1 MNIGLRIKELASKEK
16 LEIPE
21 IAERLGKSKQA
32 VYDML
37 SKQDLNTSV
46 LRELSAILKVPITA
60 FFQENDDLSP
70 SSSIQEKLES
80 AYQEIERLRK
90 EVEEVRARNCKP
102 TRVVVE
108 LDVDNDEFIKMGL
121 KDKIIQILNK

>member
-1 MNIGLRIKELASKEK
+1 MNIGLRIKELSSKEK

-21 IAERLGKSKQA
+21 LATKLGKSKQA

-46 LRELSAILKVPITA
+46 LRELASIFNVPITA
-60 FFQENDDLSP
+60 FFQEDVGHSVLN
-70 SSSIQEKLES
+70 IQEELDL
-80 AYQEIERLRK
+80 ARQEIERLRK
-90 EVEEVRARNCKP
+90 EVEELRSRKKTS

-108 LDVDNDEFIKMGL
+108 LDVDTDEFIKMGL
-121 KDKIIQILNK
+121 KDKIIQVLNK

>member
-1 MNIGLRIKELASKEK
+1 MDIGLKIKELASKEK

-21 IAERLGKSKQA
+21 LATKLGKSKQA

-46 LRELSAILKVPITA
+46 LRELASIFNVPITA
-60 FFQENDDLSP
+60 FFQEDVENSVLN
-70 SSSIQEKLES
+70 IQEELVL
-80 AYQEIERLRK
+80 AHQEIERLRK
-90 EVEEVRARNCKP
+90 EVEELRSGKKTS

-108 LDVDNDEFIKMGL
+108 LDVDTDEFIKMGL

>member
-1 MNIGLRIKELASKEK
+1 MDIGLKIKELASKKK

-21 IAERLGKSKQA
+21 LATKLGKSKQA

-46 LRELSAILKVPITA
+46 LRELASIFNVPITA
-60 FFQENDDLSP
+60 FFQEDVENSVLN
-70 SSSIQEKLES
+70 IQEELVL
-80 AYQEIERLRK
+80 AHQEIERLRK
-90 EVEEVRARNCKP
+90 EVEELRSGKKTS

-108 LDVDNDEFIKMGL
+108 LDVDTDEFIKMGL

>member
-1 MNIGLRIKELASKEK
+1 MNGYGLKIKELASKEK

-21 IAERLGKSKQA
+21 LATKLGKSKQA

-46 LRELSAILKVPITA
+46 LRELASIFNVPITA
-60 FFQENDDLSP
+60 FFQEDVENSVLN
-70 SSSIQEKLES
+70 IQEELVL
-80 AYQEIERLRK
+80 AHQEIERLRK
-90 EVEEVRARNCKP
+90 EVEELRSGKKTS

-108 LDVDNDEFIKMGL
+108 LDVDTDEFIKMGL